1 MAGTVD
7 QLTHQAVVFKA
18 GEGHG
23 LAVKQRLAAI
33 VLKQGI
39 SDPKGIAMF
48 IAKVGQQVQHDH
60 HPSME

>member
-1 MAGTVD
+1 MAGTID

-33 VLKQGI
+33 VLKQGQR
-39 SDPKGIAMF
+39 S
-48 IAKVGQQVQHDH
+48 
-60 HPSME
+60 